1 MKPWTEARRTN
12 FEGPEGDRSP
22 VVVRGCVRR
31 ECGSK
36 GSMVVLEGFRGG
48 DAWPGPSSAAGE
60 ETGTVELDI
69 MVIGR
74 KLRDE
79 VVVVYCD
86 GNEASECRKI
96 DEVCRRREGR
106 RVIMYL

>member
-1 MKPWTEARRTN
+1 M
-12 FEGPEGDRSP
+12 
-22 VVVRGCVRR
+22 
-31 ECGSK
+31 
-36 GSMVVLEGFRGG
+36 
-48 DAWPGPSSAAGE
+48 GE
-60 ETGTVELDI
+60 ETGTEEVEV

-79 VVVVYCD
+79 VVVVNCD

-96 DEVCRRREGR
+96 DGVCRRREGR